1 MSKSPADV
9 VYLTPHEALE
19 RYPYLRIAHGMTEHT
34 LGTLLKHHV
43 LWGMYDS
50 GKRMPL
56 IQEDSLLYF
65 IDYLNSSLDRQRVP
79 GRIT

>member
-1 MSKSPADV
+1 MSKNGSG
-9 VYLTPHEALE
+9 YLTPLEALD
-19 RYPYLRIAHGMTEHT
+19 RYPQLSSIHGMSEHT
-34 LGTLLKHHV
+34 LGLLLKHHV

-65 IDYLNSSLDRQRVP
+65 IDYLNTALEKQR
-79 GRIT
+79 IIKK